1 MACKFSVPI
10 RVPIRVIIL
19 LLLFLLHNV
28 GGQHQSEKG

>member
-1 MACKFSVPI
+1 MACKFS
-10 RVPIRVIIL
+10 VPIRVIIL

>member
-1 MACKFSVPI
+1 MACKFSA
-10 RVPIRVIIL
+10 PIRVIIL